1 MDISIFN
8 ILTGEIVDNC
18 FIPEEDIDAN
28 IGEGQSYLIGNYPM
42 NEYYVKGGLPVMYP
56 PRSNPQYSYDYDNE
70 QWFDARSSEQIVAQ
84 FEGYRRSKL
93 NYVNQTIG
101 QIRST
106 FVTILP
112 AQDMIYQQKE
122 AEAIAYLNDPASEPD
137 LNNYPF
143 IAAEIGTTAPAANDV
158 AQVYMNLAHQLRVV
172 VAGLE
177 QIRLSAIVAIETASD
192 QVGIDLAVA
201 DFDLAI
207 ASL

>member
-1 MDISIFN
+1 MPDSSTVDDIN
-8 ILTGEIVDNC
+8 INIQDGE
-18 FIPEEDIDAN
+18 
-28 IGEGQSYLIGNYPM
+28 SYLIGLIDDSTHYIKNGSPVAYPTKPNPFYTFDFE
-42 NEYYVKGGLPVMYP
+42 NE
-56 PRSNPQYSYDYDNE
+56 E
-70 QWFDARSSEQIVAQ
+70 WFDARSSEQIVAQ
-84 FEGYRRSKL
+84 FEGYRRLKL

-122 AEAIAYLNDPASEPD
+122 AEAIAYLNDPVSEPD

-143 IAAEIGTTAPAANDV
+143 IAAEIGTTAPTANDI
-158 AQVYMNLAHQLRVV
+158 AQVYLNLAHQLRVV

-177 QIRLSAIVAIETASD
+177 QIRLPAIVAIETASD

-207 ASL
+207 TSL